1 MLIKIVLKN
10 QCEKFSIRTKIK
22 TDSRVYI
29 YGLKKFLKKLLK
41 ISKQAFQK
49 LT

>member
-22 TDSRVYI
+22 TDSRVY
-29 YGLKKFLKKLLK
+29 LWVKKVSQK
-41 ISKQAFQK
+41 IIKNQ
-49 LT
+49 